1 MGTIAARMPMMAK
14 RAFSLSIVAY
24 VVSSLALG
32 VFAYRVFGMWPA
44 VGLSLMLCL
53 PPAVSLRMLSR
64 WYVQSARDCSLLL
77 VLLVVDLLG
86 VGFVVQNWYDT
97 GMDKRHVQEMKN
109 YEFIHMLGEDS
120 AFHDVQGSVRGKGIV
135 WLNGKVASHTD
146 LDRLNSIAE
155 QRQISAMVNVE
166 VTSRR

>member
-1 MGTIAARMPMMAK
+1 
-14 RAFSLSIVAY
+14 
-24 VVSSLALG
+24 
-32 VFAYRVFGMWPA
+32 
-44 VGLSLMLCL
+44 
-53 PPAVSLRMLSR
+53 
-64 WYVQSARDCSLLL
+64 
-77 VLLVVDLLG
+77 
-86 VGFVVQNWYDT
+86 
-97 GMDKRHVQEMKN
+97 MDKRHVQEMKN